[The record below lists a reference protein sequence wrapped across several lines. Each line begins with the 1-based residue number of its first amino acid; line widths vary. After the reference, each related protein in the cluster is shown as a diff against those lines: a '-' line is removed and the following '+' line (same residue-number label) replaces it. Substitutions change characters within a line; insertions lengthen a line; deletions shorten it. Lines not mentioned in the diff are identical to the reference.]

1 VRFADALAHPTWRM
15 GPRITVD
22 SATLANKGLEVIEA
36 HRLFGV
42 PLDRVKVLLHRESR
56 VHAIVRT
63 VDGTLHLEASTP
75 DMRIPIQNALTHP
88 EVLPSAVPWLDLSVG
103 KLEFSVVDRTRYPML
118 DLAFEAA
125 AAGPA
130 HTVVYNAGDEA
141 AVEAFSRNHI
151 PFTRIATLVA
161 ELLSLDWP
169 GRVDTVEEV
178 LAVDRAARARA
189 MEKLH

>member
-1 VRFADALAHPTWRM
+1 VRFADVLAHPTWRM

-56 VHAIVRT
+56 VHAVVRT

-75 DMRIPIQNALTHP
+75 DMRIPIQNALTYP
-88 EVLPSAVPWLDLSVG
+88 EVLPSAVPWLDLAAG
-103 KLEFSVVDRTRYPML
+103 KLEFSSVDRGRYPML
-118 DLAFEAA
+118 DLAYSAA

-130 HTVVYNAGDEA
+130 HPVVFNAGDET
-141 AVEAFSRNHI
+141 AVEAFRRGAI
-151 PFTRIATLVA
+151 PFLRIPSLVE

-169 GRVDTVEEV
+169 GRADTVDEV
-178 LAVDRAARARA
+178 LAVDREARALATERLA
-189 MEKLH
+189 

>member
-1 VRFADALAHPTWRM
+1 
-15 GPRITVD
+15 
-22 SATLANKGLEVIEA
+22 
-36 HRLFGV
+36 
-42 PLDRVKVLLHRESR
+42 
-56 VHAIVRT
+56 
-63 VDGTLHLEASTP
+63 
-75 DMRIPIQNALTHP
+75 MRIPIQNALTYP

-103 KLEFSVVDRTRYPML
+103 KLEFSAVDRARYPML

-130 HTVVYNAGDEA
+130 YTVVYNAGDEA
-141 AVEAFSRNHI
+141 AVEAFSRNDI

-189 MEKLH
+189 MERLH